1 MDPVYEANQLGLT
14 RTYRS
19 DSFMIYSQLG
29 TDKFVL
35 RLESGDDILQSLR
48 QFATTR
54 RLGASLLEGIGS
66 LSKVK
71 LGHYDFKTKQY
82 RYETF
87 EGDLEVLNLSGNIAS
102 MNREPLPHV
111 HVTLGRRDFSVIG
124 GHLDEGSSANMVEIG
139 IWKLPGKLL
148 KAKDEGIG
156 LNVLQLARRI

>member
-1 MDPVYEANQLGLT
+1 
-14 RTYRS
+14 
-19 DSFMIYSQLG
+19 MIYTQLG
-29 TDKFVL
+29 TDKYVL
-35 RLESGDDILQSLR
+35 RLESGDDILKSLR
-48 QFATTR
+48 QFATTK

-71 LGHYDFKTKQY
+71 LGHYDFRTKQY

-87 EGDLEVLNLSGNIAS
+87 EDDLEILNLSGNIAS

-139 IWKLPGKLL
+139 LWKLPGKLV
-148 KAKDEGIG
+148 KAKDAEIG
-156 LNVLQLARRI
+156 LNVLQLALRI

>member
-1 MDPVYEANQLGLT
+1 
-14 RTYRS
+14 
-19 DSFMIYSQLG
+19 MIYSQLG

-35 RLESGDDILQSLR
+35 RLESGDDILQSIR
-48 QFATTR
+48 QFATTK

-82 RYETF
+82 KYETF
-87 EGDLEVLNLSGNIAS
+87 EDDLEILNLSGNIAN

-156 LNVLQLARRI
+156 LNVLQLGGRI

>member
-1 MDPVYEANQLGLT
+1 
-14 RTYRS
+14 
-19 DSFMIYSQLG
+19 MIYAQLG
-29 TDKFVL
+29 TDKYVL

-48 QFATTR
+48 QFATTK

-87 EGDLEVLNLSGNIAS
+87 EDDLEILNLSGNIAS

-124 GHLDEGSSANMVEIG
+124 GHLDEESSANMVEIG
-139 IWKLPGKLL
+139 LWKLPGKLV
-148 KAKDEGIG
+148 KAKDAEIG
-156 LNVLQLARRI
+156 LNVLQLGRRI

>member
-1 MDPVYEANQLGLT
+1 MIYTQLG
-14 RTYRS
+14 
-19 DSFMIYSQLG
+19 I
-29 TDKFVL
+29 DKYVL
-35 RLESGDDILQSLR
+35 RLESGDDIVKSLR
-48 QFATTR
+48 QFATTK

-82 RYETF
+82 SYETF
-87 EGDLEVLNLSGNIAS
+87 EDDLEILNLSGNIAS

-139 IWKLPGKLL
+139 LWKLPGKLV
-148 KAKDEGIG
+148 KATDAEIG

>member
-1 MDPVYEANQLGLT
+1 
-14 RTYRS
+14 
-19 DSFMIYSQLG
+19 MIYTQLG
-29 TDKFVL
+29 TDKYVL
-35 RLESGDDILQSLR
+35 RLESGDDILKSLR
-48 QFATTR
+48 QFATTK

-71 LGHYDFKTKQY
+71 LGHYDFRTKQY

-87 EGDLEVLNLSGNIAS
+87 EDDLEILNLSGNIAS

-139 IWKLPGKLL
+139 LWKLPEKLV
-148 KAKDEGIG
+148 KAKDAEIG

>member
-1 MDPVYEANQLGLT
+1 
-14 RTYRS
+14 
-19 DSFMIYSQLG
+19 MIYTPLG
-29 TDKFVL
+29 TDKYVL
-35 RLESGDDILQSLR
+35 RLESGDDILQTIR
-48 QFATTR
+48 QFATTKR
-54 RLGASLLEGIGS
+54 ISAGLLEGIGS

-87 EGDLEVLNLSGNIAS
+87 EDDLEILNLSGNIAS

-139 IWKLPGKLL
+139 LWKLPGKLV
-148 KAKDEGIG
+148 KAKDVEIG

>member
-1 MDPVYEANQLGLT
+1 MIYTQLGA
-14 RTYRS
+14 
-19 DSFMIYSQLG
+19 
-29 TDKFVL
+29 DKYVL
-35 RLESGDDILQSLR
+35 RLESGDDILKSLR
-48 QFATTR
+48 QFATSKR
-54 RLGASLLEGIGS
+54 IGASLVEGIGS

-87 EGDLEVLNLSGNIAS
+87 EDDLEILNLSGNIAS
-102 MNREPLPHV
+102 MNRQPLPHV

-124 GHLDEGSSANMVEIG
+124 GHLDEGSAANMVEIG

-148 KAKDEGIG
+148 KTKDEQIG

>member
-1 MDPVYEANQLGLT
+1 
-14 RTYRS
+14 
-19 DSFMIYSQLG
+19 MIYTPLG
-29 TDKFVL
+29 TDKYVL
-35 RLESGDDILQSLR
+35 RLESGDDILQTIR
-48 QFATTR
+48 QFATAKR
-54 RLGASLLEGIGS
+54 ISAGLLEGIGS

-87 EGDLEVLNLSGNIAS
+87 EDDLEILNLSGNIAS

-139 IWKLPGKLL
+139 LWKLPGKLV
-148 KAKDEGIG
+148 KAKDVEIG

>member
-1 MDPVYEANQLGLT
+1 
-14 RTYRS
+14 
-19 DSFMIYSQLG
+19 MIYTQLG
-29 TDKFVL
+29 TDKYVL
-35 RLESGDDILQSLR
+35 RLESGDDILQSVR
-48 QFATTR
+48 QFAATK

-87 EGDLEVLNLSGNIAS
+87 EDDLEILNLSGNIAS
-102 MNREPLPHV
+102 MNRQPLPHV

-124 GHLDEGSSANMVEIG
+124 GHLDEGSSANMLEIG

-148 KAKDEGIG
+148 KAKDERIG

>member
-1 MDPVYEANQLGLT
+1 MIYTQLG
-14 RTYRS
+14 
-19 DSFMIYSQLG
+19 I
-29 TDKFVL
+29 DKYVL
-35 RLESGDDILQSLR
+35 RLESRDDIVKSLR
-48 QFATTR
+48 QFATTK

-87 EGDLEVLNLSGNIAS
+87 EDDLEILNLSGNIAT
-102 MNREPLPHV
+102 MDRKPLPHV

-139 IWKLPGKLL
+139 ILKLPGKLL
-148 KAKDEGIG
+148 KAKDEAIG

>member
-1 MDPVYEANQLGLT
+1 
-14 RTYRS
+14 
-19 DSFMIYSQLG
+19 MIYSQLG

-35 RLESGDDILQSLR
+35 RLESGDDILQSIR
-48 QFATTR
+48 QFATTK

-87 EGDLEVLNLSGNIAS
+87 EDDLEVLNLSGNIAS
-102 MNREPLPHV
+102 MNSQPLPHV

-156 LNVLQLARRI
+156 LNVLQLGGRI

>member
-1 MDPVYEANQLGLT
+1 MIYTQLG
-14 RTYRS
+14 
-19 DSFMIYSQLG
+19 I
-29 TDKFVL
+29 DKYVL
-35 RLESGDDILQSLR
+35 RLESRDDIVKSLR
-48 QFATTR
+48 QFATTK

-87 EGDLEVLNLSGNIAS
+87 EDDLEILNLSGNIAT
-102 MNREPLPHV
+102 MDREPLPHV

-139 IWKLPGKLL
+139 LWKLPGKLV
-148 KAKDEGIG
+148 KAKDAEIG

>member
-1 MDPVYEANQLGLT
+1 
-14 RTYRS
+14 
-19 DSFMIYSQLG
+19 MIYTQLG
-29 TDKFVL
+29 TDKYVL
-35 RLESGDDILQSLR
+35 RLESGDDILKSLR
-48 QFATTR
+48 QFATTK

-71 LGHYDFKTKQY
+71 LGHYDFRTKQY

-87 EGDLEVLNLSGNIAS
+87 EDDLEILNLSGNIAS

-139 IWKLPGKLL
+139 LWKLPGKLV
-148 KAKDEGIG
+148 KAKDAEIG